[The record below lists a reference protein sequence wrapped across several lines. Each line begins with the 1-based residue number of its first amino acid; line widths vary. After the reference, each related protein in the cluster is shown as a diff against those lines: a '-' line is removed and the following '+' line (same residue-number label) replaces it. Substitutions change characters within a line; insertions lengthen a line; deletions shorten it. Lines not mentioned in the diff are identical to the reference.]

1 MEHPQ
6 AGARLH
12 AEALSRDEIP
22 LALAAEPADRQRTHR
37 SCVQDTG
44 IAKEEAVGHEL
55 AAQGLPGDS
64 DAPEPDP
71 KCPIRPEL
79 KSNRQPSR
87 DTGPGAQG
95 SRMSLRARGAP
106 FEKAS
111 EKKAMAF

>member
-64 DAPEPDP
+64 DAP
-71 KCPIRPEL
+71 
-79 KSNRQPSR
+79 
-87 DTGPGAQG
+87 GAD
-95 SRMSLRARGAP
+95 R
-106 FEKAS
+106 K
-111 EKKAMAF
+111 